1 MKRIHH
7 PKPPVF
13 IVVGL
18 IISFAV
24 SVEMYLWWR
33 ASETWGALLLAFFFF
48 LIFIGFANPLIE
60 WRTIVVEDG
69 FLTVFKRFYRPIKV
83 NISDSI
89 FHIKMQNN
97 KVHSFFFFRVDGR
110 YIQIAPAN
118 YTKGSEL
125 SERIMAYVKKQN
137 AARNVI
143 SD

>member
-1 MKRIHH
+1 
-7 PKPPVF
+7 V
-13 IVVGL
+13 
-18 IISFAV
+18 
-24 SVEMYLWWR
+24 
-33 ASETWGALLLAFFFF
+33 ALLLAFFFF
-48 LIFIGFANPLIE
+48 LIFIVFANPIIE
-60 WRTIVVEDG
+60 WRTIAVENG

-89 FHIKMQNN
+89 IQIKMQNN
-97 KVHSFFFFRVDGR
+97 KVHSFFFRIDGK

-137 AARNVI
+137 AASNVI